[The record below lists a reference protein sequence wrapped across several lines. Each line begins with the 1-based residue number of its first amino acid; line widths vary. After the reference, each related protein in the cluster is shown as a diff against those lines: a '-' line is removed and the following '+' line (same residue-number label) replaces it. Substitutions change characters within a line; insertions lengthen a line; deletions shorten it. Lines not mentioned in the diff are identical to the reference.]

1 VTWAG
6 SLAAS
11 QAAFIA
17 NGSMPYIADQRFPR
31 PCRDDLPG
39 VAISVDVGTL
49 ATPLHKTVL
58 VAYDDVL
65 SVDYFGQ
72 RFAGYASV
80 SVKTTTTARLL
91 PSSSAP
97 TMPHRVCFNAFK
109 RLDLGAAVPAQAL
122 DAYLLVD
129 RRCDCGS
136 SQRIRCDACKVDNAR
151 FGPF

>member
-1 VTWAG
+1 MCRGFLYLVASKDSVTWAG

-39 VAISVDVGTL
+39 VAISVAVGTL

-80 SVKTTTTARLL
+80 SVKLPLRPACCPPLPQPCPIGCASMRL
-91 PSSSAP
+91 
-97 TMPHRVCFNAFK
+97 NA
-109 RLDLGAAVPAQAL
+109 
-122 DAYLLVD
+122 
-129 RRCDCGS
+129 S
-136 SQRIRCDACKVDNAR
+136 I
-151 FGPF
+151 